1 MSHLPAQERRDASDS
16 AVSLPLDDDDLAR
29 AALIFTRMRDDAERR
44 HAECAAML
52 AGVHRRDRALREA
65 LHRRMLARVKARFA
79 RQFLV
84 QALDEWPTIGR
95 GGH

>member
-1 MSHLPAQERRDASDS
+1 MSALPVSQPGNASDS
-16 AVSLPLDDDDLAR
+16 AVSLPLDDDDLGR
-29 AALIFTRMRDDAERR
+29 AAAIYARSRDDAERR

-52 AGVHRRDRALREA
+52 AGAHRRDRVFREA

-79 RQFLV
+79 RQFLN
-84 QALDEWPTIGR
+84 QALAEWRPNG